1 MCIPMLISVS
11 DGQMFYFVC
20 FVMCWLNLVLQ
31 VGVKYIPSHNNHVP
45 FGQLR
50 DLTAH

>member
-1 MCIPMLISVS
+1 MISVS

-20 FVMCWLNLVLQ
+20 FVMYWLMLVLK
-31 VGVKYIPSHNNHVP
+31 VGVKNIPNLNNHVP

-50 DLTAH
+50 DLTVH